1 MDPSDLIDGMTI
13 EGGLLYPMRVGFG
26 AFIVVLF
33 LIVVWYCCRTYR
45 DVMDAVD
52 DETPH
57 VSRNQS
63 DVNRS
68 RIRNSEIKK
77 IVDLEA
83 NVCVTK
89 V

>member
-1 MDPSDLIDGMTI
+1 MDPGDLIDGITI
-13 EGGLLYPMRVGFG
+13 EGGLILPMRVGFG
-26 AFIVVLF
+26 LFIAILF
-33 LIVVWYCCRTYR
+33 LIVVRVCCISYR